1 VSGQAVDVVVTGG
14 AGFIGTNL
22 VMRLS
27 AHPDVASVTIF
38 DNFSTAHRVEHD
50 SPKVRIVEGDLRDAD
65 AVLACLDGASRVIHL
80 GALGSVPRSILD
92 PRTSHDVN
100 VTGTFNVLEA
110 ARQVGIEHVI
120 SASSSSVYGA
130 NPTLPKSEDL
140 ATYPLSPYAVTKLA
154 TEAYTNA
161 YETAFG
167 LPTLAFRFFNVFGP
181 YQRADHA
188 YAAVIPRFVS
198 AILRGEPVTVF
209 GDGTQSRDFTSVHSV
224 TDALTKAMLGKI
236 TSPIPVNLAFGTRV
250 TLLQLIE
257 TLEAIH
263 GSPVEITMESPRPGD
278 VPHSQAEHTNL
289 DRLVGPVFR
298 PELRDAL
305 AEVYAFLAR
314 PSDG

>member
-1 VSGQAVDVVVTGG
+1 
-14 AGFIGTNL
+14 
-22 VMRLS
+22 
-27 AHPDVASVTIF
+27 
-38 DNFSTAHRVEHD
+38 
-50 SPKVRIVEGDLRDAD
+50 
-65 AVLACLDGASRVIHL
+65 
-80 GALGSVPRSILD
+80 
-92 PRTSHDVN
+92 
-100 VTGTFNVLEA
+100 VTGTLNVLEA

-250 TLLQLIE
+250 TLNELIDLLRRVHQQDFAV
-257 TLEAIH
+257 TFEA
-263 GSPVEITMESPRPGD
+263 SRKGD
-278 VPHSQAEHTNL
+278 VPHSQAGHQLIEEL
-289 DRLVGPVFR
+289 LPEIER
-298 PELRDAL
+298 PQFADAIL
-305 AEVYAFLAR
+305 EVYNSFQNAT
-314 PSDG
+314 